1 MKKIMLLFA
10 ATLLL
15 ASCSETTQNVVIDNR
30 YSMDIPEGLT
40 TTTELNDIASLQYQD
55 MVNELY
61 VVVIDEPIKDIN
73 DAIVEMELQD
83 TYTPDLSGYTKL
95 ILEDFIPAVAPTTKT
110 EPVDAT
116 INGMKA
122 KTYTME
128 ADVEGTPAFYKVA
141 YVQGKDTYYQI
152 LTWTLTSKKDEYG
165 EKMDK
170 MIQSFKEI

>member
-1 MKKIMLLFA
+1 MKKVVVLL
-10 ATLLL
+10 ATVLFL
-15 ASCSETTQNVVIDNR
+15 ASCSESTQNVVIDNR
-30 YSMDIPEGLT
+30 YSMDVPEGLT

-73 DAIVEMELQD
+73 DAIIEMEMQD
-83 TYTPDLSGYTKL
+83 TYSTDLNGYTKL

-110 EPVDAT
+110 EPADAT
-116 INGMKA
+116 INGLKA
-122 KTYTME
+122 KTYSME

-141 YVQGKDTYYQI
+141 YIQGKETYYQI

>member
-1 MKKIMLLFA
+1 MKKVVVLL
-10 ATLLL
+10 ATVLFL
-15 ASCSETTQNVVIDNR
+15 ASCSESTQNVVIDNR
-30 YSMDIPEGLT
+30 YSMDVPEGLT
-40 TTTELNDIASLQYQD
+40 TTTELNDIASMQYQD

-61 VVVIDEPIKDIN
+61 VVVIDEPIKDII
-73 DAIVEMELQD
+73 DAIIEMEMQD
-83 TYTPDLSGYTKL
+83 TYSTDLNGYTKL

-110 EPVDAT
+110 EPADAT
-116 INGMKA
+116 INGLKA
-122 KTYTME
+122 KTYSIE

-141 YVQGKDTYYQI
+141 YIQGKETYYQI

>member
-1 MKKIMLLFA
+1 MKKVVVLL
-10 ATLLL
+10 ATVLFL
-15 ASCSETTQNVVIDNR
+15 ASCSESTQNVVIDNR
-30 YSMDIPEGLT
+30 YSMDVPEGLT

-73 DAIVEMELQD
+73 DAIIEMEMQD
-83 TYTPDLSGYTKL
+83 TYSTDLNGYTKL

-110 EPVDAT
+110 EPADAT
-116 INGMKA
+116 INGLKA
-122 KTYTME
+122 KTYSME

-141 YVQGKDTYYQI
+141 YVQGKETYYQI